1 MDNYDF
7 IIAGSNLPALISA
20 EILSKKGKVLILE
33 EDKYIRHKSD
43 SFIIRRDMLIDKKYI
58 EKEFRE
64 IELITETDKET
75 IRTNIVRIK
84 EYELRKWLVKD
95 LIKKNVD
102 IKTGVKIIKA
112 GNRKISTNI
121 GELSFKFL
129 ISTDNNKAVNKYLK
143 IKEEFLNELIV
154 HVKRKEKNVK
164 LYLIK
169 AKKGWPNFIWVLPY
183 KKTTKI
189 TFGFDDYNDKEKIIK
204 YASIFLENNFPGQ
217 IIDGRIIRIRKNF
230 SGYKRGNI
238 ITIADSAGTA
248 CNATGEKNYYFIR
261 DGELIWDIIKGVVDE
276 RNTRD
281 KKLCELLSKNLQ
293 LRKATYDDIMNL
305 KTIFSMY

>member
-1 MDNYDF
+1 MKEYDF

-43 SFIIRRDMLIDKKYI
+43 SFIIKRDLLIDKKYV
-58 EKEFRE
+58 EKEFKE
-64 IELITETDKET
+64 IELITETDREVIK
-75 IRTNIVRIK
+75 TNIARID
-84 EYELRKWLVKD
+84 EYKLRKWLVKD
-95 LIKKNVD
+95 LTNKNVE
-102 IKTGVKIIKA
+102 IKTGVKILKV
-112 GNRKISTNI
+112 GRNKILTSI
-121 GELSFKFL
+121 GELRFKFL
-129 ISTDNNKAVNKYLK
+129 VSTDNNRTINKHLNV
-143 IKEEFLNELIV
+143 KEEFLNELIV
-154 HVKRKEKNVK
+154 HVKRKERNVK
-164 LYLIK
+164 LYLMK
-169 AKKGWPNFIWVLPY
+169 SKEGWPNFIWVLPY

-189 TFGFDDYNDKEKIIK
+189 TFGFNNYNDKEKIER

-217 IIDGRIIRIRKNF
+217 IINGRIIRIRKNF

-261 DGELIWDIIKGVVDE
+261 DSELILDIIKGVVDE
-276 RNTRD
+276 RTTRD
-281 KKLCELLSKNLQ
+281 KKLCELLSKNLK
-293 LRKATYDDIMNL
+293 LRRVTYDDLMNL